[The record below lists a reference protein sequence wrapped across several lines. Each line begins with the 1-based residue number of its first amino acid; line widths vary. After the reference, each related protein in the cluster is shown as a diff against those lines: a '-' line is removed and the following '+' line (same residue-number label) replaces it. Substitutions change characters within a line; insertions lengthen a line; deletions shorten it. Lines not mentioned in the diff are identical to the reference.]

1 MNTGP
6 DQIERLP
13 RTAAV
18 LLARLLAP
26 VASLDKAR
34 KDVAEVV
41 GPPDDDGWRR
51 TVATLADAGLAAVA
65 PPAPKGS
72 RTSPA
77 KPQPLHLTDA
87 GRTAARDRLGA
98 AADRPK
104 FTANTVE
111 RFWEHAAAKPPAT
124 VLLTRLY
131 VPAASPPTL
140 KSLRTAVSKIVGPL
154 DDAAWQAA
162 MRSLVSA
169 GYTNDPAPPPSP
181 PSTSP
186 PPAPNPAKGPPIAL
200 TDAGRSAAQQ
210 WLGME
215 QVPPKL
221 TWAVV
226 RDKWL
231 SAAVVPAGERVAF
244 RDDKRVVG
252 LLLGELLGV
261 GPAASVAEAIEAAV
275 CHDLGYP
282 QVRQLSDV
290 VPLVLGKRLGKPL
303 PPMSPKELAAQVPAV
318 AFNVPKGDAKTLRAA
333 ALKRWATSSAA
344 GEPPADD
351 LPAFAA
357 AVNRAAASSATGWFG
372 SDKVFINHVHRQ
384 LADGASLDAFKRR
397 LVEANTAGLVTLARA
412 DLVGAMDPVDV
423 SESETRYLTAE
434 FHFVRVDQGRQ
445 P

>member
-1 MNTGP
+1 LNTGP

-41 GPPDDDGWRR
+41 GPPDDDGWGR
-51 TVATLADAGLAAVA
+51 TVATLADAGLAVVA
-65 PPAPKGS
+65 APASKGS
-72 RTSPA
+72 RASPA

-104 FTANTVE
+104 FTATTVE
-111 RFWEHAAAKPPAT
+111 RFWEHAQAKPTAT

-131 VPAASPPTL
+131 VPAATPPTI

-154 DDAAWQAA
+154 DDAAWEAA
-162 MRSLVSA
+162 VSALVAA
-169 GYTNDPAPPPSP
+169 GYTNDPAPPPAPP
-181 PSTSP
+181 PS
-186 PPAPNPAKGPPIAL
+186 PAAKPVKGPPIAL

-210 WLGME
+210 WLGMDE
-215 QVPPKL
+215 VPPKL
-221 TWAVV
+221 TWAAV

-231 SAAVVPAGERVAF
+231 AAAVVPPAERAAF

-261 GPAASVAEAIEAAV
+261 GPAPSVTEAIEAAV

-282 QVRQLSDV
+282 QVRHLADV

-333 ALKRWATSSAA
+333 ALKRWAASSQAA
-344 GEPPADD
+344 KPPADD
-351 LPAFAA
+351 LPSFAA
-357 AVNRAAASSATGWFG
+357 VVNRAAAASPTGWFG
-372 SDKVFINHVHRQ
+372 PNKVFINHVHRQ
-384 LADGASLDAFKRR
+384 LADGGSLDAFKRR

-423 SESETRYLTAE
+423 RESETRYLTAE
-434 FHFVRVDQGRQ
+434 FHFIRVDQGRQ
-445 P
+445 S